1 MFHRIRT
8 YQPIVGANGES
19 FVPRAYAEPNSEGWS
34 GYLAFFPR
42 IGAPVATDFR
52 TTDRT
57 LAGVVGWAD
66 SLLVDDL
73 HAALARARVLSRDS
87 VVEAEITRLRFL
99 ENEAHL
105 DADVLDE
112 RAEVNHEAAL
122 EARTTADRLARKRKA
137 LEVEGSTLQEE
148 AAEADAKAH
157 ETAASEARAA
167 ARKARTRRKVP
178 LARNGLWNDVR
189 A

>member
-8 YQPIVGANGES
+8 YRPISRADGVS
-19 FVPRAYAEPNSEGWS
+19 FLPRAYAEPHSEGWS

-42 IGAPVATDFR
+42 VGVPVATDFQ
-52 TTDRT
+52 TTERT

-66 SLLVDDL
+66 SLLVEDL
-73 HAALARARVLSRDS
+73 HAALARATVLSRDS
-87 VVEAEITRLRFL
+87 VVDAEIARLRFL

-112 RAEVNHEAAL
+112 RAELNHEAAL
-122 EARTTADRLARKRKA
+122 EARTTAERLVRKRKA
-137 LEVEGSTLQEE
+137 LEVDAATVQEG

-167 ARKARTRRKVP
+167 ARRARTRRK
-178 LARNGLWNDVR
+178 AATRS
-189 A
+189 